1 MTRFSGGPSTRRG
14 DAREGFADGRGDRR
28 GVGASRE
35 TSRRA
40 GRSGDAPGTHADHR
54 RGRHPRGHGETS
66 HGDVTLKPTRAL
78 DPRRDGASRPLD
90 ARRRGVVRTW
100 TRRGEPL
107 RRGEAVD
114 GTTRARCCARAD
126 GSGGA
131 YIAQPTPRGRS
142 DQWERSISPMPKP
155 LGQPGASEMEQA
167 GREARYAR
175 VDETRGVRLCCPGA
189 RWRDTAARAPVCIV
203 RATPRAQ
210 ASRRASEARA
220 HARERRER
228 RANRAFEGARFPR
241 RGSFRATHRASRARA
256 SRGSRTPTRSR
267 WGTRR
272 SPRSRRR
279 STGCSATRRC
289 GCARARRDASH
300 PRPPRAT
307 LFPPSTRAHP
317 PHVARL
323 ADPAPPDAGRHA
335 WPRRR
340 GQDHHPL

>member
-14 DAREGFADGRGDRR
+14 TRARVRG
-28 GVGASRE
+28 
-35 TSRRA
+35 RA
-40 GRSGDAPGTHADHR
+40 GRSA
-54 RGRHPRGHGETS
+54 RGRGVARNVEARGSVGGRTWDARRPSARSPPRGHGETS
-66 HGDVTLKPTRAL
+66 HGDVTLKPTRAGSAT
-78 DPRRDGASRPLD
+78 DGASRPLD

-126 GSGGA
+126 GSGGD
-131 YIAQPTPRGRS
+131 IAQLGNQPLRGRS
-142 DQWERSISPMPKP
+142 DQWERRISPMPKP

-175 VDETRGVRLCCPGA
+175 VDETRGVRLCCLGA

-220 HARERRER
+220 PRASGERGAREPRVRGREVPSSR
-228 RANRAFEGARFPR
+228 KFP
-241 RGSFRATHRASRARA
+241 GDASGSRARA

-300 PRPPRAT
+300 PARLAPP
-307 LFPPSTRAHP
+307 FPPSTRAHP
-317 PHVARL
+317 PHVAPL

-335 WPRRR
+335 WPGRR